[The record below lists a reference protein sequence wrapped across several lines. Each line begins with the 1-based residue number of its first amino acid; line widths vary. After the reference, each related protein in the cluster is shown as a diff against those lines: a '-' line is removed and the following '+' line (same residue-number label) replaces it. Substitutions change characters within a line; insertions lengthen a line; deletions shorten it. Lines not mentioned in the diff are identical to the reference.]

1 MVTVE
6 IEVEIPLTEEE
17 KSAIERVQEVLE
29 KAAEIEKLPDVSLSL
44 TLVNKERIQEINREY
59 RQKDIPTDVL
69 SFPLFENRA
78 EWGKED
84 WEDSIALG
92 DIIVSLPV
100 AMDQAIEY
108 GHSLLR
114 EILFLVVH
122 GFLHLLGYDHETKE
136 EEEEMFSLQE
146 KVLSELEI
154 TR

>member
-17 KSAIERVQEVLE
+17 KSAVDRVHEVLE

-44 TLVNKERIQEINREY
+44 TLVSKERIQEINREY
-59 RQKDIPTDVL
+59 RQKDTPTDVL
-69 SFPLFENRA
+69 SFPLFENSA
-78 EWGKED
+78 EWEKED
-84 WEDSIALG
+84 WEDCIELG

-100 AMDQAIEY
+100 ASDQAIEY

-114 EILFLVVH
+114 EISFLVVH
-122 GFLHLLGYDHETKE
+122 GFLHLLGYDHETTE
-136 EEEEMFSLQE
+136 EEKEMFGLQE

>member
-17 KSAIERVQEVLE
+17 KSAVDRVQEVLE

-44 TLVNKERIQEINREY
+44 TLVSKERIQEINREY
-59 RQKDIPTDVL
+59 RQKDTPTDVL

-84 WEDSIALG
+84 WEDSIELG

-100 AMDQAIEY
+100 AADQAIEY

-114 EILFLVVH
+114 ETSFLVVH

-136 EEEEMFSLQE
+136 EEVEMFDLQE

-154 TR
+154 MR

>member
-17 KSAIERVQEVLE
+17 KTAIEKVQNVLE
-29 KAAEIEKLPDVSLSL
+29 KAAEMEKLPEVSLSL

-59 RQKDIPTDVL
+59 RKKDTPTDVL
-69 SFPLFENRA
+69 SFPLFENRS
-78 EWGKED
+78 EWRKED
-84 WEDSIALG
+84 WEDSIQLG
-92 DIIVSLPV
+92 DIILSLPI
-100 AMDQAIEY
+100 ASEQAIEY

-114 EILFLVVH
+114 EISFLVVH